1 MDADA
6 WDARYAESPQWS
18 ATPNDLVAAE
28 LGALSPGTA
37 VDLAAGEGRH
47 AIWLAEHGWAVTAVD
62 FAEAGLARGRRAAE
76 DRGVQVTWEV
86 ADVVTWR
93 PHEPVDLVLLAYLHL
108 VAEERRRVHRTA
120 VESLAPG
127 GTFLLVGHD
136 ASNIAEGVG
145 GPQDPTVLCTAEDVL
160 ADVAGLPF
168 HPQRAERVAR
178 TVVVDGVER
187 TAYDVV
193 VRGQRPS
200 GS

>member
-1 MDADA
+1 MDAAD
-6 WDARYAESPQWS
+6 WDARYADAQQWS
-18 ATPNDLVAAE
+18 ATPNDLVATELAE
-28 LGALSPGTA
+28 LSPGTA

-47 AIWLAEHGWAVTAVD
+47 AIWLAERGWDVTAVD
-62 FAEAGLARGRRAAE
+62 FAEAGLARGRRAAA
-76 DRGVQVTWEV
+76 DRGVSVSWEV
-86 ADVVTWR
+86 SDVVAWR
-93 PHEPVDLVLLAYLHL
+93 PPAPVDLVLVAYLHL
-108 VAEERRRVHRTA
+108 VAVERRRVHRAA

-127 GTFLLVGHD
+127 GTLLVVGHD

-145 GPQDPTVLCTAEDVL
+145 GPQDPSVLCSAEDVL

-168 HPQRAERVAR
+168 HPQRAERVTR

>member
-6 WDARYAESPQWS
+6 WESRYAEAQQWS
-18 ATPNDLVAAE
+18 DTPNALVAAE
-28 LGALSPGTA
+28 LADLSPGTA

-47 AIWLAEHGWAVTAVD
+47 AVWLAGRGWDVTAVD
-62 FAEAGLARGRRAAE
+62 FAAAGLERGRRAAE
-76 DRGVQVTWEV
+76 DRGVEVAWVV
-86 ADVVTWR
+86 ADVVSWR
-93 PHEPVDLVLLAYLHL
+93 PPEPVDLVLIAYLHL
-108 VAEERRRVHRTA
+108 VPEERRRAHRAA

-145 GPQDPTVLCTAEDVL
+145 GPQDPSVLCTAEEVL
-160 ADVAGLPF
+160 ADLAGLPF
-168 HPQRAERVAR
+168 DPQRAERVTR
-178 TVVVDGVER
+178 RVVVDGVER

-193 VRGQRPS
+193 VRGQRAA

>member
-1 MDADA
+1 MDAEA
-6 WDARYAESPQWS
+6 WDARYAEAPQWS

-28 LGALSPGTA
+28 LDGLSPGTA

-47 AIWLAEHGWAVTAVD
+47 AVWLAERGWQVTAVD
-62 FAEAGLARGRRAAE
+62 FAAAGLERGRTAAAE
-76 DRGVQVTWEV
+76 RGVQVTWEV

-93 PHEPVDLVLLAYLHL
+93 PPAPVDLVLIAYLHL
-108 VAEERRRVHRTA
+108 VADDRRRVHRAA

-127 GTFLLVGHD
+127 GTLLLVGHD

-145 GPQDPTVLCTAEDVL
+145 GPQDPAVLCTAEDVL

-168 HPQRAERVAR
+168 HPQRAERVTR
-178 TVVVDGVER
+178 PVVVDGVER

>member
-1 MDADA
+1 MDAAA
-6 WDARYAESPQWS
+6 WDARYADAQQWS
-18 ATPNDLVAAE
+18 ATPNELVAAE
-28 LGALSPGTA
+28 LGALPPGTA

-47 AIWLAEHGWAVTAVD
+47 AVWLAERGWDVTAVD
-62 FAEAGLARGRRAAE
+62 FAEAGLERGRRAAAE
-76 DRGVQVTWEV
+76 RGVQVVWEV

-93 PHEPVDLVLLAYLHL
+93 PPAPVDLVLIAYLHL
-108 VAEERRRVHRTA
+108 AADERRRVHRAA

-127 GTFLLVGHD
+127 GTLLLVGHD

-145 GPQDPTVLCTAEDVL
+145 GPQDPSVLCTAEDVL

-168 HPQRAERVAR
+168 HPQRAERVTR
-178 TVVVDGVER
+178 PVVVDGVAR

-193 VRGQRPS
+193 VRGQRTS